1 MDFAGVINA
10 TDLSTLR
17 KEDNQSNLITRAL
30 YFLNLVGGEEA
41 WEMFSG
47 RPGKGKHPCYEM
59 SVGWLT

>member
-41 WEMFSG
+41 
-47 RPGKGKHPCYEM
+47 
-59 SVGWLT
+59 